1 MILSPLLRIVCPSMF
16 QSSRPTTDSPT
27 FQGCAIMAMAAVEE
41 EGEEG
46 AARHRA
52 GRHSPA

>member
-46 AARHRA
+46 AVRHRA